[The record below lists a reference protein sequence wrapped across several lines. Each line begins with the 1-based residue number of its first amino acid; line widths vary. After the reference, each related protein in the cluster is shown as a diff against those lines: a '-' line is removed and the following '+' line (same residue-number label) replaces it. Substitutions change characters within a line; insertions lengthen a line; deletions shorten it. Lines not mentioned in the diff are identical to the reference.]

1 MLCAISTL
9 TGTAREATLRARGTV
24 WTCVF
29 NEAELEQL
37 ITCNS
42 SVAVRML
49 RTLANR
55 VAWGPPRRDALGSG

>member
-1 MLCAISTL
+1 MLK
-9 TGTAREATLRARGTV
+9 
-24 WTCVF
+24 
-29 NEAELEQL
+29 AELEQL

-55 VAWGPPRRDALGSG
+55 VASGPPRHRIPE